1 MEEILIAGFGG
12 QGVMSMG
19 QLIAYAGM
27 KEGKFV
33 SWLPSYGPEQRGGT
47 ANCAV
52 VVSEE
57 QVGSP
62 LVSRPTTAIVLNN
75 PSYEKFEPMVRA
87 GGLLV
92 VNSSLIS
99 KVSARTDIRVLNIDA
114 TDKANE
120 LGNPKV
126 ANMILLGAFL
136 EETGILSDDSI
147 LEALKKVLS
156 PEKHS
161 LLDINR
167 RALELGQSVANIA
180 ATEDRVLAEDK
191 QIHQVN
197 LDFIIET

>member
-27 KEGKFV
+27 NEGKHV

-52 VVSEE
+52 VVSNEE
-57 QVGSP
+57 VGSP
-62 LVSRPTTAIVLNN
+62 LVSQPTTAIVLNN
-75 PSYEKFEPMVRA
+75 PSYEKFEPMVRP
-87 GGLLV
+87 GGLLI
-92 VNSSLIS
+92 VNASLITKAS
-99 KVSARTDIRVLNIDA
+99 KRTDIKVLNIKA
-114 TDKANE
+114 TDLANE
-120 LGNPKV
+120 LGNSKI

-136 EETGILSDDSI
+136 EETGILSDTSI

-161 LLDINR
+161 LLEINQ
-167 RALELGQSVANIA
+167 RALELGRSL
-180 ATEDRVLAEDK
+180 TEMK
-191 QIHQVN
+191 I
-197 LDFIIET
+197 

>member
-27 KEGKFV
+27 KEGKYV

-52 VVSEE
+52 VVSGE

-62 LVSRPTTAIVLNN
+62 LVSQPTAAIVLNN
-75 PSYEKFEPMVRA
+75 PSYDKFEPTVRP
-87 GGLLV
+87 GGLLI
-92 VNSSLIS
+92 VNASLIS
-99 KVSARTDIRVLNIDA
+99 KTSERTDIKVMNIKA
-114 TDKANE
+114 TELANE
-120 LGNPKV
+120 LGNPKI

-136 EETGILSDDSI
+136 EITGILSDESI

-161 LLDINR
+161 LLEINK
-167 RALELGQSVANIA
+167 RALELGRLSTKVGI
-180 ATEDRVLAEDK
+180 
-191 QIHQVN
+191 
-197 LDFIIET
+197 

>member
-27 KEGKFV
+27 NEGKYV

-52 VVSEE
+52 VVSGE

-62 LVSRPTTAIVLNN
+62 LVSQPTTAIVLNN
-75 PSYEKFEPMVRA
+75 PSFEKFEPTVRS
-87 GGLLV
+87 GGLLI
-92 VNSSLIS
+92 VNASLIS
-99 KVSARTDIRVLNIDA
+99 KLSERTDINVMNIRA
-114 TDKANE
+114 TEIANE
-120 LGNPKV
+120 LGNPKI

-136 EETGILSDDSI
+136 EITGILSDDSI

-161 LLDINR
+161 LLDINK
-167 RALELGQSVANIA
+167 RALERGRLSTKVEI
-180 ATEDRVLAEDK
+180 
-191 QIHQVN
+191 
-197 LDFIIET
+197 